1 MTLLVGAGLIQFAAT
16 DVARA
21 VVPESVA
28 MPFDCSVDGPRIV
41 MKPSDT
47 RSYAVIGHREER
59 AVTACTGTGAADCRT
74 MMAHRFAISCGGRRV
89 AWMRVVAAAR
99 RTASRDM
106 WIEDGRM
113 HLAVDR
119 RGEADDRCDGTAQR
133 GRARPNADGPS
144 GSRFGLPLMECLPW
158 QRGRRLATVAFP
170 PGFAPLGEIGARIQI
185 GGSVT
190 SDVTAAAYST
200 ANGGGYSAPP
210 SIVATDLE
218 TVPVSPNVILT
229 QKQQSP
235 LDQESARLER
245 ANMTADQLASATAI
259 PAALTGS
266 DTSRTWV
273 TLVRP
278 ETMADAISL
287 ARGPSGFVWIAA
299 TTLAALLAVAA
310 FAVWRMERASVS
322 VASRQRGMDSAT
334 FGVRSEAATEPASVH
349 ASTAVPPSRKHD
361 NADPQQSSNAGSAPT
376 EAANAAAAARPAGEG
391 LRATLR
397 NAASRFSGAAPKRPA
412 ETSVTNAAASVTALI
427 EQANGSLDVLRGA
440 PPLREVLEQE
450 IGVIRQRLAIV
461 KAQASDGPEAAHK
474 AAPAFRT
481 LVRDLERVRRI
492 SESAALSFSRERVTG
507 RLPRTRSEA
516 YDVLGVNA
524 DVSDQTLKKLVDA
537 LRMCWHPDLARD
549 EPDRLLR
556 EERIK
561 CINVAWE
568 LISGKRA
575 VA

>member
-1 MTLLVGAGLIQFAAT
+1 
-16 DVARA
+16 
-21 VVPESVA
+21 
-28 MPFDCSVDGPRIV
+28 MPFDCSVDGPRVV
-41 MKPSDT
+41 MTPSET
-47 RSYAVIGHREER
+47 RSYPVMGHREER
-59 AVTACTGTGAADCRT
+59 SVTACTGPGAADCRT

-99 RTASRDM
+99 RAASRDM

-113 HLAVDR
+113 HLTVGR
-119 RGEADDRCDGTAQR
+119 RGEGDDRCETSAR
-133 GRARPNADGPS
+133 RARATADGA
-144 GSRFGLPLMECLPW
+144 SRFGLPMMECLPW
-158 QRGRRLATVAFP
+158 QRDRRMATVAFP
-170 PGFAPLGEIGARIQI
+170 PGFAPLSEIGARILI
-185 GGSVT
+185 GGAAFADETAV
-190 SDVTAAAYST
+190 VTA
-200 ANGGGYSAPP
+200 GYTVAEAEPQKSQPA
-210 SIVATDLE
+210 IVATDLE
-218 TVPVSPNVILT
+218 TVPPPQNEVVARKL
-229 QKQQSP
+229 QSP
-235 LDQESARLER
+235 LEPEAARLER
-245 ANMTADQLASATAI
+245 VNVTAKQGAVVAAI
-259 PAALTGS
+259 PVALTGA

-278 ETMADAISL
+278 EVMADAVNF
-287 ARGPSGFVWIAA
+287 ARGPSGFIWIAA
-299 TTLAALLAVAA
+299 TALAAMLAVAA
-310 FAVWRMERASVS
+310 FAVWRMERATLAAPLRHGG
-322 VASRQRGMDSAT
+322 ASSAAYGASARAFEGMAGAGSA
-334 FGVRSEAATEPASVH
+334 EA
-349 ASTAVPPSRKHD
+349 
-361 NADPQQSSNAGSAPT
+361 NADP
-376 EAANAAAAARPAGEG
+376 AAARTDSGQDRRTKGANRSGADAAETPQQSAGPAAADPSAATANSGF
-391 LRATLR
+391 RASLR
-397 NAASRFSGAAPKRPA
+397 NASLRFGAGASKRPP

-492 SESAALSFSRERVTG
+492 SESAALSFARERVKE

-537 LRMCWHPDLARD
+537 LRMCWHPDLAKD

-568 LISGKRA
+568 LISGKRT
-575 VA
+575 VG